1 MTPQD
6 GFCHWPGHL
15 SADDQSRLLAQIRE
29 VIAAAPL
36 FKPTMPG
43 SGKPFSVMMTNCG
56 ELGWVSDR
64 AGGYRYQTIH
74 PSTGRPW
81 PPIPQQLIALW
92 TELSCYPAPPEAC
105 LVNYY
110 AAGAKMGSH
119 RDLDEDDRA
128 APVLSLSL
136 GDDAVFHIGGLS
148 RRDRKRHITLRSG
161 DVAMLAG
168 SARMAFHGI
177 DRVIAGTSR
186 LLAEGGRMNLT
197 LRRVRRLPLNDRSAV
212 SEIGVE

>member
-1 MTPQD
+1 MTPQN
-6 GFCHWPGHL
+6 GFCHWPGYL
-15 SADDQSRLLAQIRE
+15 SAGDQSRVLAQIRE

-56 ELGWVSDR
+56 ELGWVSDQ

-74 PSTGRPW
+74 PLTGRPW
-81 PPIPQQLIALW
+81 PPIPQRLITLW
-92 TELSCYPAPPEAC
+92 TELCCYPAPPEAC

-110 AAGAKMGSH
+110 TAGAKMGSH
-119 RDLDEDDRA
+119 RDLDEDDKA

-148 RRDRKRHITLRSG
+148 RRDRKRRITLRSG

-177 DRVIAGTSR
+177 DRIIAGTSR
-186 LLAEGGRMNLT
+186 LLPEGGRVNLT
-197 LRRVRRLPLNDRSAV
+197 LRRVRRPRSP
-212 SEIGVE
+212 ST